1 MASKTS
7 PGRRFTLLP
16 RAVAAVALVITATAW
31 LSRRS
36 GWVLPLELLSHFQVQ
51 YLIVTA
57 LLLGF
62 CWLAR
67 SQISVLICLLCCVS
81 LATQIVP
88 WYLPPQRLL
97 PQPEANLRVLMANL
111 NAQNHQ
117 YERVLTFLR
126 QQQPDIA
133 AFAEVDAAWAAQLDT
148 IKDVLPFSYG
158 LPNPYNLGLLVYSR
172 EPLQDAQIKY
182 FGVDKNVS
190 VVAQFAVAERPLT
203 LIATHPLPPV
213 GSTYFHRRNRQLDLI
228 GQYIQ
233 TLSTPVVMVGDLNL
247 SMWSPY
253 YRRLINQTGLKNARQ
268 GFGVLPTWPSKRTF
282 NRLPPIPLPLLSIP
296 LDHCLISPLLQAV
309 NIHTGIDTGSDH
321 RPLVADIYVPAKS

>member
-1 MASKTS
+1 MAPKTLPS
-7 PGRRFTLLP
+7 RWRAFLPGS
-16 RAVAAVALVITATAW
+16 VAAVALLVAATAW

-36 GWVLPLELLSHFQVQ
+36 GWGLPLELLSHFQVQ

-57 LLLGF
+57 LLLGL
-62 CWLAR
+62 CGLAR
-67 SQISVLICLLCCVS
+67 SRISALICLFCCVS
-81 LATQIVP
+81 LATQIAP

-117 YERVLTFLR
+117 YEQVLAFLR

-148 IKDVLPFSYG
+148 IKDILPFSYG

-172 EPLQDAQIKY
+172 EPLQNAQIEY

-190 VVAQFAVAERPLT
+190 VVAQFGVAQRPLT
-203 LIATHPLPPV
+203 LIATHPLAPI
-213 GSTYFHRRNRQLDLI
+213 GSTYFHRRNRQLDQI
-228 GQYIQ
+228 GQYIR
-233 TLSTPVVMVGDLNL
+233 TLSTPVVLVGDLNL

-253 YRRLINQTGLKNARQ
+253 YRRLINQTGLKNARK
-268 GFGVLPTWPSKRTF
+268 GFGILPTWPYKRTF
-282 NRLPPIPLPLLSIP
+282 NRLPPVPLPLLSIP
-296 LDHCLISPLLQAV
+296 LDHCLISSPLKATH
-309 NIHTGIDTGSDH
+309 IDTGVDTGSDH
-321 RPLVADIYVPAKS
+321 RPLVVDIYVPAQS